1 MLTPFMVGAAIGASL
16 NRYDTARLARR
27 IRADLRARQVP
38 WEALPGQEPG
48 PAAAGSGATTSPEH

>member
-27 IRADLRARQVP
+27 IRADLHARQVP
-38 WEALPGQEPG
+38 WELSRAEPG
-48 PAAAGSGATTSPEH
+48 P